1 MRTLYNQDTETRTD
15 VWRPSGRPPYE
26 PPPGPP
32 VWGETPVSPPFGPPT
47 APPAGSPPVHQ
58 PAATSPSSWW
68 LALVVAVV
76 TAVLVAT
83 VAVGFG
89 ATKLFTT
96 DTSAP
101 AASGP
106 LTVTPSTSVPS
117 TTTPSTTPST
127 SLGSGT
133 SKGAQTNWLQVASA
147 VSAGVVNIESQLPEG
162 VGAGTGMVLTSS
174 GEILTNNH
182 VVDGASRVVA
192 TIATTGVTYNATI
205 VGTDPSNDVAVLKLS
220 GASGLTTIP
229 LGDSDTVKTG
239 DPVAA
244 IGNAGGQGGEPSVAT
259 GTVVGLNR
267 QITASNQDG
276 SNAETLT
283 DMIQVN
289 ANVVP
294 GDSGGPLAS
303 AEGKVIG
310 IDTAASSGA
319 GIGRGRFR
327 TSASEGYA
335 IPINRAL
342 TVAKKLEAGGG
353 ASSSGSSTG
362 SSGSSATG
370 RGFLGVQVQGSSS
383 GASVVGVQS
392 GSPAAQAGIKAGDV
406 ITSVG
411 GQQISSASDLVS
423 ALQSHKAGEQVT
435 VTWQTSSG
443 RQQQATITLAS
454 P

>member
-1 MRTLYNQDTETRTD
+1 MKTLYNQDTETRTD

-32 VWGETPVSPPFGPPT
+32 VWGETPVGPPTGPPT
-47 APPAGSPPVHQ
+47 APPPVRPQ
-58 PAATSPSSWW
+58 SATSPSSWG
-68 LALVVAVV
+68 LALIVAVV

-96 DTSAP
+96 ETSAP
-101 AASGP
+101 TASGP
-106 LTVTPSTSVPS
+106 IAIAPSTSVPS
-117 TTTPSTTPST
+117 TTVPSTTPST

-133 SKGAQTNWLQVASA
+133 GKSSQTNWIQVASV

-162 VGAGTGMVLTSS
+162 VGAGTGMVLSAS

-192 TIATTGVTYNATI
+192 TVATTGATYSAKI
-205 VGTDPSNDVAVLKLS
+205 VGTDPANDVAVLELS
-220 GASGLTTIP
+220 GASDLTTIP

-239 DPVAA
+239 DPIAA

-310 IDTAASSGA
+310 INTAASSGA
-319 GIGRGRFR
+319 GTGRGRFR

-342 TVAKKLEAGGG
+342 TVAQKLEAGGG
-353 ASSSGSSTG
+353 SSSSGSSNGSAG
-362 SSGSSATG
+362 SSSTG
-370 RGFLGVQVQGSSS
+370 RGFLGVQVQGGSS

-411 GQQISSASDLVS
+411 GQRVSSASDLVS
-423 ALQSHKAGEQVT
+423 ALQSHKPGEQVT

-454 P
+454 Q